1 MKNAFI
7 AVGAAFLA
15 GSLSL
20 PLPAATVLP
29 IKPDKALV
37 ADDFSELV
45 QAMGKIQK
53 SRAEINK
60 SRKQLERD
68 ILNQKNR
75 ISFKSDIVKNKNIIA
90 AYRGEALDE
99 AEFLRA
105 HRRDLTGTQRD
116 TVAQAWIDLEEESP
130 IF

>member
-1 MKNAFI
+1 MKTAFI
-7 AVGAAFLA
+7 AVSAAFWV

-20 PLPAATVLP
+20 SLPAATVRS

-45 QAMGKIQK
+45 RAMGKIQK
-53 SRAEINK
+53 SQAEINK

-68 ILNQKNR
+68 VLNQNNR
-75 ISFKSDIVKNKNIIA
+75 TSFNADIIKNKNIVA

-105 HRRDLTGTQRD
+105 HRWDLTGTQRD
-116 TVAQAWIDLEEESP
+116 TVAQAWLDLEKESP